1 MLLGSKVVVVGVVV
15 GVVVVVVGVVVVVVV
30 VGGVKSKHQNTTI
43 NTIGIYYFQTAML
56 KTKSTLIVVKP
67 PLQFLVQKDFF

>member
-30 VGGVKSKHQNTTI
+30 VGGVKSKHLNTTI
-43 NTIGIYYFQTAML
+43 NIYYFQTAML